1 MLELACGTGLFTR
14 LIAPRVARLTA
25 VDASPEVVAI
35 NRARVGADNV
45 DYVQAD
51 LFAWRPM
58 QRYDAVFFSF
68 WLSHVPDERFGAFW
82 EMVAAALAPSGAVYL
97 IDSAFDPT
105 STAKNHVLPGREA
118 GIVTRKLNDGREFR
132 IVKLF
137 YEPGMLAAKLEPL
150 GWRAQLSQT
159 ARYFIHGE
167 VTRPAVKLNS
177 RVNDRA
183 RPFRNPRRRRTATA
197 ARGPCRDP
205 LIGELL
211 RTLVPPDRAAFA
223 LLVAQLGLLL
233 QQLANEFGVLGHVMA
248 AGQHH
253 GGFLRRKACDNAHSI
268 ILGFRPE
275 RPSASIRRSTRYS

>member
-1 MLELACGTGLFTR
+1 MRPVTQSQVLADQIDYYRARAGEYDEWWFRTGRYDRGPEFNTQWHAETAAVESALAAWLAARRPAHVLELACGTGLFTR

-25 VDASPEVVAI
+25 IDAAPEVIAI

-82 EMVAAALAPSGAVYL
+82 EMVAAALAPGGAVYL

-137 YEPGMLAAKLEPL
+137 YEPAVLAAKLEPL

-159 ARYFIHGE
+159 ARYFIYGE
-167 VTRPAVKLNS
+167 VTRPAVK
-177 RVNDRA
+177 D
-183 RPFRNPRRRRTATA
+183 
-197 ARGPCRDP
+197 
-205 LIGELL
+205 
-211 RTLVPPDRAAFA
+211 
-223 LLVAQLGLLL
+223 
-233 QQLANEFGVLGHVMA
+233 
-248 AGQHH
+248 
-253 GGFLRRKACDNAHSI
+253 
-268 ILGFRPE
+268 
-275 RPSASIRRSTRYS
+275 